1 MITVDFKDFME
12 MKEFARELLADER
25 EITVRGPMLQTP
37 APAQTVAQQVPPPV
51 QQPLATVTVP
61 TQPPV
66 TAPTPPPVTQPM
78 PIPVTPPV
86 VPTTAASYTP
96 DDLAKAAMTLMDAG
110 RQGELMQ
117 LLASFGVESLPALP
131 QTQYGAFATALRGM
145 GAQI

>member
-25 EITVRGPMLQTP
+25 EITVRGPVLQTP
-37 APAQTVAQQVPPPV
+37 APAQTVTQQVQPPI
-51 QQPLATVTVP
+51 Q
-61 TQPPV
+61 QPPV

-86 VPTTAASYTP
+86 VPTTAASYTT
-96 DDLAKAAMTLMDAG
+96 DDLAKAAMILMDAG

>member
-1 MITVDFKDFME
+1 MITIDFKDFAE
-12 MKEFARELLADER
+12 MKDFARELLAGETG
-25 EITVRGPMLQTP
+25 TVVKVPEVQP
-37 APAQTVAQQVPPPV
+37 ATPV
-51 QQPLATVTVP
+51 QAPITPQVQPP
-61 TQPPV
+61 IQQQPAPV
-66 TAPTPPPVTQPM
+66 TASTPPPVTQPM
-78 PIPVTPPV
+78 PIPVAPPA